1 MCDKTLIKEEWKLMF
16 KRFIKN
22 LAVNLLVIIPAVLY
36 LLPMHF
42 VGERMH
48 NSGVVYYCMMA
59 LYPFAMTAAL
69 SMINTRYCRRNG
81 IKCYVQWWAVMLA
94 VEYIVYAIGY
104 VWEVYALDI
113 PKSGLVPTIMWL
125 ACIVLT
131 SIAAVVSQV
140 VLLLCGKKDEQEA
153 AK

>member
-1 MCDKTLIKEEWKLMF
+1 ML

-48 NSGVVYYCMMA
+48 NSDVVYYCMIA
-59 LYPFAMTAAL
+59 LYPLAMTAAL
-69 SMINTRYCRRNG
+69 SIINTRYCRRHG
-81 IKCYVQWWAVMLA
+81 IKCYVHWWVVMLA
-94 VEYIVYAIGY
+94 VEYIAYAIGY

-125 ACIVLT
+125 ACVVLT
-131 SIAAVVSQV
+131 SIAAIVSQV
-140 VLLLCGKKDEQEA
+140 VLLLRGKKDEQEA